1 MITMAL
7 HLIDSNDVHLS
18 CRQRIEACELWLR
31 RIIHDKLIE
40 RFGSN
45 YINDASFGGQAI
57 FSGKT
62 RDRVESFLKD
72 NPGQYSRPI
81 DTLLLDDLGSV
92 LAKDDVYKEFFK
104 VAFDA
109 EFPLGANHVR
119 RVIKILVPIRNALS
133 HANAATLSLH
143 DAERALCYCSDII
156 ASLKTYYSVM
166 VSQDKFPAPVFTR
179 YSDSL
184 GTVWYPALPSD
195 HHVIGQPSL
204 HVGEDVRFEV
214 EVDSSFDPSEYEITW
229 QVCNISQGET
239 GRGSA
244 FNLKLTHRHVGQRF
258 ALQVSLKTKKEWHRF
273 QNMDAYLTLD
283 YEVLPFPSQP
293 S

>member
-1 MITMAL
+1 
-7 HLIDSNDVHLS
+7 
-18 CRQRIEACELWLR
+18 LR
-31 RIIHDKLIE
+31 RIIHDKFIKE
-40 RFGSN
+40 FGDN

-57 FSGKT
+57 FSSKT
-62 RDRVESFLKD
+62 RERVQSFLRE

-92 LAKDDVYKEFFK
+92 LAKDDVYREFFK

-109 EFPLGANHVR
+109 EFPMGANHVR

-143 DAERALCYCSDII
+143 DAERALCYCNDII
-156 ASLKTYYSVM
+156 ASLKTYYAAM
-166 VSQDKFPAPVFTR
+166 VSLDKFPAPVFTR

-184 GTVWYPALPSD
+184 GTVWHPASPSA
-195 HHVIGQPSL
+195 HHVIRDPSL
-204 HVGEDVRFEV
+204 HVGEEVRFEV

-229 QVCNISQGET
+229 QVCNIYPAET
-239 GRGSA
+239 GKGPV
-244 FNLKLTHRHVGQRF
+244 FNLKLSSRHVGQRF
-258 ALQVSLKTKKEWHRF
+258 ALQVSLKTKKDWHRL

-283 YEVLPFPSQP
+283 YEVLPFPM
-293 S
+293 